1 MKNQR
6 AVRSNRCSTL
16 RIGRS
21 IVGLSPRS
29 RTCSARWSGQA
40 RDGVSK
46 RLSYLLGR
54 MSCNAPAGDIVE
66 NMLFEP
72 IRLTAVL
79 RGIRCGVLVCVGLRE
94 LTNRDAVAQDDGR
107 LRPSLR
113 DTIARWRPLR
123 GNSLER
129 VLNRESEFDLTGH
142 PASWGALVAYLK
154 LRGYVGLGLSISIE
168 IDQLALTKQG
178 ARS

>member
-1 MKNQR
+1 
-6 AVRSNRCSTL
+6 
-16 RIGRS
+16 
-21 IVGLSPRS
+21 
-29 RTCSARWSGQA
+29 
-40 RDGVSK
+40 
-46 RLSYLLGR
+46 

-79 RGIRCGVLVCVGLRE
+79 RGILCGVLVCLGMRE

-142 PASWGALVAYLK
+142 PAPLDALVTYLGFRDHD
-154 LRGYVGLGLSISIE
+154 LGGLGIPIE
-168 IDQLALTKQG
+168 IDQFSLFQA
-178 ARS
+178 AA